1 MGLPLPERPKPPR
14 LNDEVSLLLPWFYE
28 IAPER
33 DYSFGEFGA
42 IPHNLKERHI
52 RPFYR
57 LLHAYKMMPY
67 EEFLGLIRNMD
78 RCWQKAKSLVD
89 LEKAEKAPK
98 NDGKGKNPPRA
109 KRR

>member
-1 MGLPLPERPKPPR
+1 
-14 LNDEVSLLLPWFYE
+14 
-28 IAPER
+28 
-33 DYSFGEFGA
+33 
-42 IPHNLKERHI
+42 
-52 RPFYR
+52 
-57 LLHAYKMMPY
+57 MMPY